1 MCENGGNH
9 VERCEGV
16 VEKRNERD
24 EAGIV
29 HVGARAAPPLRPR
42 FCIAAS
48 EVPQAGM
55 RPLSGSSSLSPSWC
69 ALLPSIGDAGRPCAR
84 FSSQRR

>member
-29 HVGARAAPPLRPR
+29 HLGARLPLCRTR

-48 EVPQAGM
+48 EAPQASM
-55 RPLSGSSSLSPSWC
+55 RPLSGSSSAC
-69 ALLPSIGDAGRPCAR
+69 ALLPSISDAGRPCAR
-84 FSSQRR
+84 FSSHRR